1 VILPIDRRGDHSCP
15 RRLTAEY
22 RTARLADCEG
32 DELLMRLEDA
42 ADAEAMCLKPL
53 GSG

>member
-42 ADAEAMCLKPL
+42 ADAEAMWRKPL